1 MNALQS
7 YREAGVL
14 GAAPVELVIRLY
26 EKMVD
31 DLRHVSEAIEK
42 NDIRVRTDRIKHLI
56 LIVGHLQSSLDFE
69 KGDKV
74 ARDLELFYN
83 TLRSRLLHLQF
94 HPSKQE
100 TSQIITDV
108 LSVRE
113 AWVQVEHAENSSPQ
127 TVGAAAASAASYGA
141 AGGGDGSSSAS
152 WQG

>member
-1 MNALQS
+1 MNAQQS

-31 DLRHVSEAIEK
+31 DLRHVADAIEK
-42 NDIRVRTDRIKHLI
+42 NDIPVRTDRIKHLI

-83 TLRSRLLHLQF
+83 ALRSRLLHLQF

-113 AWVQVEHAENSSPQ
+113 AWVEVEHAENSSPV
-127 TVGAAAASAASYGA
+127 TVGSAASAASYGA
-141 AGGGDGSSSAS
+141 FGDGSGSSPTR